1 MAYELIYTSAER
13 GLRPGTRGFCTVAH
27 TQGMPPQQIQ
37 LLEALSAYKNLY
49 SVHDTQE
56 KAEPIAWS
64 HLTSNLVG
72 RSASI
77 VSRVGAT
84 VADHTGRSN
93 KLAHHVLLQQR
104 ERPLGGPA
112 WLCQQSGFLRDAWDE
127 QPHLIADMKEIPA
140 GDYEA
145 APATAWEALTGDP
158 AYAAFLPN
166 AFKANGDAITVIA
179 FAPGTD
185 MLALIAESLALL
197 EPSQRWNVTFSTY
210 FTQLAVGAS
219 CAWRCCVADSDT
231 LREAR
236 RNPRTTILDLTAPLP
251 PVPTGPLAELART
264 GQRTTIPRIQVPKPD
279 DSEKPK
285 KFILMGN
292 RNINQLT
299 LKPRN
304 TSDPKK

>member
-49 SVHDTQE
+49 SVHDAQE

-64 HLTSNLVG
+64 HIMSNLVG

-104 ERPLGGPA
+104 ERPVGGPA
-112 WLCQQSGFLRDAWDE
+112 WLCQQAGFLRETWDE
-127 QPHLIADMKEIPA
+127 QPHVINEMKEIPA

-166 AFKANGDAITVIA
+166 AFKANGDAVTVIA

-210 FTQLAVGAS
+210 FTQLAVGATCS
-219 CAWRCCVADSDT
+219 WRCCVADSDT
-231 LREAR
+231 LRDAK
-236 RNPRTTILDLTAPLP
+236 RNPRTTILDLTGPLP

-264 GQRTTIPRIQVPKPD
+264 GQRPTTPRIQVAKHD
-279 DSEKPK
+279 EQEKPK
-285 KFILMGN
+285 KFVLMGN

-304 TSDPKK
+304 LGEPKK

>member
-1 MAYELIYTSAER
+1 MAYELIYTSAEK

-27 TQGMPPQQIQ
+27 TQGMSPQNIQ

-56 KAEPIAWS
+56 KSEPIAWS
-64 HLTSNLVG
+64 HLISNLVG
-72 RSASI
+72 YTASI

-84 VADHTGRSN
+84 MADHTGRSN
-93 KLAHHVLLQQR
+93 KLAHHVLLPVR

-112 WLCQQSGFLRDAWDE
+112 WLCQQEGFLREVWE
-127 QPHLIADMKEIPA
+127 EEPHFITELKSIPS
-140 GDYEA
+140 GDYEPR
-145 APATAWEALTGDP
+145 PAVAWEALTGDP

-166 AFKANGDAITVIA
+166 AIKANRNAIVLIA
-179 FAPGTD
+179 FAPGTE
-185 MLALIAESLALL
+185 MLSLISESLALM
-197 EPSQRWNVTFSTY
+197 EPSERWNVTFSTY
-210 FTQLAVGAS
+210 FTQLAVGATCS
-219 CAWRCCVADSDT
+219 WRCCVADSDV

-236 RNPRTTILDLTAPLP
+236 RNPRTLLLDLTEPLP
-251 PVPTGPLAELART
+251 PAPTGALAERART
-264 GQRTTIPRIQVPKPD
+264 GVLPEPPKIKVQLPD
-279 DSEKPK
+279 ASEKPK

-304 TSDPKK
+304 LAPPKK

>member
-56 KAEPIAWS
+56 KSEPIAWS
-64 HLTSNLVG
+64 HITSNLVG

-104 ERPLGGPA
+104 ERPVGGPA
-112 WLCQQSGFLRDAWDE
+112 WLCQQAGFLREMWDE
-127 QPHLIADMKEIPA
+127 QPHLISEMKEVPA
-140 GDYEA
+140 GDCEP

-166 AFKANGDAITVIA
+166 AFKAGGDNVTVIA

-197 EPSQRWNVTFSTY
+197 EPSLRWNVTFSTY

-264 GQRTTIPRIQVPKPD
+264 GQRTTTPRIQVPKPD
-279 DSEKPK
+279 DSDKPK
-285 KFILMGN
+285 KFVLMGN

-304 TSDPKK
+304 LSDPKR